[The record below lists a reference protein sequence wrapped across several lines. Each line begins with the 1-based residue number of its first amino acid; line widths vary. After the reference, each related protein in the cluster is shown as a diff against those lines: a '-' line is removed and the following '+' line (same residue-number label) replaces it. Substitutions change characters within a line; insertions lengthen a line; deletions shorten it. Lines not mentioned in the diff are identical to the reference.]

1 MSISILVHI
10 GLIIICFAVNFHFNE
25 LFHNMKSIC
34 RIHFIDSVFGR
45 TKRLDRHDF
54 SGFIRHKGINGLHL
68 VSIAVTLAYQFLA
81 LIRYTINLVS
91 GSRLQHLL
99 FRLFILFQY
108 FEICL
113 KQLIVQWIG
122 IYFSILGYFHIEI
135 IHMDSIDISRIY
147 LMNNIST
154 IIEIA
159 GNCVA
164 ITICLDNGTFVIRT
178 SLVAAFTL

>member
-1 MSISILVHI
+1 MSITILVHI
-10 GLIIICFAVNFHFNE
+10 RLIIIRFAVNFYFNE
-25 LFHNMKSIC
+25 FFHNMKSIC
-34 RIHFIDSVFGR
+34 RIHFIDSVFCR

-54 SGFIRHKGINGLHL
+54 SGFISHKGINSLHL
-68 VSIAVTLAYQFLA
+68 VSIAVTLAHQFLS
-81 LIRYTINLVS
+81 IVRYPINLVS
-91 GSRLQHLL
+91 SSRLEHLL

-113 KQLIVQWIG
+113 KQLVIQWIG

-178 SLVAAFTL
+178 SLITTFTL